1 MDNSVKTLIIIVIIL
16 IAVLGVVGGI
26 FLQSY
31 LVNSH
36 NNTTAVNQTNSTIG
50 NNTSVQ
56 NTSNSSS
63 SKSNINT
70 QKLISPQEAINI
82 VNKNVPAYGLT
93 SYGAKL
99 VQNGQHPYY
108 LVSAY
113 DQNPNSTTYGEAIGG
128 AKVDAITGQFLGG
141 MG

>member
-99 VQNGQHPYY
+99 VQNGQYPYY

>member
-1 MDNSVKTLIIIVIIL
+1 VNNTVKSLIIIIVVL
-16 IAVLGVVGGI
+16 VAVLGIAGGI
-26 FLQSY
+26 FLQGY
-31 LVNSH
+31 LNSSNKNVTSVNST
-36 NNTTAVNQTNSTIG
+36 NN
-50 NNTSVQ
+50 SV
-56 NTSNSSS
+56 SNSSNQTKANNS
-63 SKSNINT
+63 NSKTETT
-70 QKLISPQEAINI
+70 QKLISSQEAISI

-113 DQNPNSTTYGEAIGG
+113 DQNPNSTTYKEAIGG

>member
-1 MDNSVKTLIIIVIIL
+1 LNNTVKLLIIIVIIL
-16 IAVLGVVGGI
+16 VAVLGIVGGV
-26 FLQSY
+26 FLQGY
-31 LVNSH
+31 LANSH

-50 NNTSVQ
+50 NNTSEQ
-56 NTSNSSS
+56 NTSNSLS
-63 SKSNINT
+63 SKSNT
-70 QKLISPQEAINI
+70 TAQKLISSQEAINI

-113 DQNPNSTTYGEAIGG
+113 DQNPNSTTYREAIGG